1 MVLKIPKERTM
12 EGCYSRGRGLTSP
25 AGEIYDDSGEVEEE
39 EEALRL
45 GIDSMICSTFLRS

>member
-1 MVLKIPKERTM
+1 M